1 VSQFTESAD
10 SPPLLA
16 LIGDLVGSR
25 RQADRARQQTALLE
39 AVEQI
44 NRGLASGELA
54 AALRVTAGDEVQVLL
69 WEPAAAVEVIRGLS
83 DVLHPEAIVFG
94 LGLGSLSTHPSLRPP
109 ERVPDVALADGSC
122 LHRARAALERAKGRG
137 AWAEAEGLGEVP
149 DAALGALFELMGQI
163 RSGWTRK
170 QAAYSAAAR
179 TRLQKEVAEAFGVSP
194 SVVSESL
201 KAARHDSLARG
212 EEAARRLLS
221 VLGTK
226 ETP

>member
-1 VSQFTESAD
+1 VSQFTESAE
-10 SPPLLA
+10 SPPLVA

-25 RQADRARQQTALLE
+25 RQADRAHQQAELLD
-39 AVEQI
+39 AVEAI
-44 NRGLASGELA
+44 NRSLAPGELA
-54 AALRVTAGDEVQVLL
+54 SALRVTAGDEVQVLL
-69 WEPAAAVEVIRGLS
+69 WAPAAAVEVIRGLS
-83 DVLHPEAIVFG
+83 DALHPDGIVFG
-94 LGLGSLSTHPSLRPP
+94 LGLGPLSTHPSLRPP
-109 ERVPDVALADGSC
+109 QRVPDVALADGSC

-137 AWAEAEGLGEVP
+137 AWAETEGLGEAP

-163 RSGWTRK
+163 RAGWTRK

-179 TRLQKEVAEAFGVSP
+179 SRLQKDVAEAFGVSP

-201 KAARHDSLARG
+201 KAARHDSLERG

-221 VLGTK
+221 VFGVK